1 MVVIHAGI
9 SYNIL
14 YAARRK
20 EEEEGEERG
29 KKEEEGI
36 HTHH

>member
-20 EEEEGEERG
+20 EEEEEERG